1 MRTPFVLEPVYRSMR
16 QLAGRAV
23 ILLVIAFSGC
33 AQAVDQA
40 PPPPVTAVP
49 DLRGTWTGTWGGAP
63 VQLVIV
69 EQRELG
75 DYAGL
80 YVGPV
85 QLLGRRR
92 PGVAAVLT
100 STIAG
105 ASVSVNAE
113 GWLGYANGG
122 LLLFLRATTPSG
134 VQQVTLDRTAGDR
147 WSGRG
152 ESDFAWGPQG
162 PIEIVRRGAPPN
174 H

>member
-1 MRTPFVLEPVYRSMR
+1 MR

-23 ILLVIAFSGC
+23 ILLVVALYGC
-33 AQAVDQA
+33 AQTVDQA
-40 PPPPVTAVP
+40 PPLPATAVP
-49 DLRGTWTGTWGGAP
+49 DPRGTWTGTWGGTP

-80 YVGPV
+80 YFGPV

-105 ASVSVNAE
+105 ASVSANAE

-134 VQQVTLDRTAGDR
+134 VQQVTLDRSAGDR

-162 PIEIVRRGAPPN
+162 PIELVRRSVTTR
-174 H
+174 

>member
-1 MRTPFVLEPVYRSMR
+1 MR
-16 QLAGRAV
+16 QLAARAV
-23 ILLVIAFSGC
+23 ISLAVVLGGC

-113 GWLGYANGG
+113 GWLGYGNGG

-162 PIEIVRRGAPPN
+162 PIELVRRTAPSN

>member
-1 MRTPFVLEPVYRSMR
+1 MR
-16 QLAGRAV
+16 
-23 ILLVIAFSGC
+23 
-33 AQAVDQA
+33 
-40 PPPPVTAVP
+40 
-49 DLRGTWTGTWGGAP
+49 
-63 VQLVIV
+63 LVIV

-80 YVGPV
+80 YVGPL
-85 QLLGRRR
+85 QLLGRGR

-105 ASVSVNAE
+105 ASVSANAE
-113 GWLGYANGG
+113 GWLGYGNGG

-162 PIEIVRRGAPPN
+162 PIEIVRTKVPLQ
-174 H
+174 